1 MAVYNML
8 VNQTVASAAPTANTL
23 VVQPV
28 ITQQSQPATYQA
40 FTGKITGTGALSAT
54 VQIMVSNDYTPA
66 LGVLGA
72 TWSNLSNGSMTI
84 SGTGQGSANLSAN
97 SSFSAWCAVL
107 TAISG
112 TGAAVTALM
121 SA

>member
-1 MAVYNML
+1 MAVYNLL
-8 VNQTVASAAPTANTL
+8 VNQTTTQTAPNANNI

-40 FTGKITGTGALSAT
+40 FTGKITGTGALTAT

-66 LGVLGA
+66 NGVTA
-72 TWSNLSNGSMTI
+72 ASWSNYPSGSMSLSGTNQAAANI
-84 SGTGQGSANLSAN
+84 SGN
-97 SSFSAWCAVL
+97 SSFSAWCAIV
-107 TAISG
+107 TAITG
-112 TGAAVTALM
+112 TNAAVTVLM